1 MKQRACAILLLLILP
16 FLVGWKTYDPIE
28 SSMRDIGFR
37 LKKREILKIPYSHRV
52 ETRYVFTHRLHS
64 VTTIR
69 DYNNGF
75 VEIRS
80 HYRSRS
86 GENNKWN
93 LSVMRTVEKGN
104 FRNTVYRIFVLGDT
118 Q

>member
-1 MKQRACAILLLLILP
+1 MKRAYAIFLLLLLP

-37 LKKREILKIPYSHRV
+37 LKKRELLKIPYSNRV

-64 VTTIR
+64 VTIIR

-80 HYRSRS
+80 HYRSKG
-86 GENNKWN
+86 GESSKWD
-93 LSVMRTVEKGN
+93 LSIMRTVEKGN

-118 Q
+118 R